1 MTAAILRFLYR
12 SREGGAEAAP
22 RGVEAAPA
30 CPPTRSTVSTRVER
44 GLEGEF
50 TEIAESQPELLARH
64 CTEAG
69 LIEKAVRQP
78 SNKRRA
84 STSMNY
90 AARATSALLRQI
102 GGFTELSSSTPAFGR
117 RPTTR
122 RLSSSIIKHSTSLTC
137 HGTTA
142 DSGPIFGV
150 TAGERS
156 GSSMRLTITRGAV
169 GIATGSHM
177 LRGRL
182 RPDTA

>member
-1 MTAAILRFLYR
+1 VTAAILRFLYR

-102 GGFTELSSSTPAFGR
+102 GGFTELSSSGLAFGHR
-117 RPTTR
+117 TATR
-122 RLSSSIIKHSTSLTC
+122 TPSSWIIKSCTSRIYR
-137 HGTTA
+137 GTTA
-142 DSGPIFGV
+142 DSGPIFSV
-150 TAGERS
+150 TAGER
-156 GSSMRLTITRGAV
+156 
-169 GIATGSHM
+169 
-177 LRGRL
+177 
-182 RPDTA
+182 